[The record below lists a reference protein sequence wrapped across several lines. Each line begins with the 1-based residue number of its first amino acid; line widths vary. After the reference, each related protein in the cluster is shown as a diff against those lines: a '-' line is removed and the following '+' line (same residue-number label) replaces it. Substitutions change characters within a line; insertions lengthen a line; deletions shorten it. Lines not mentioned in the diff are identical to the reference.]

1 LLIIEFV
8 YNNNYYVL
16 IEILSFY
23 LIYNY
28 YLKIYYKVENN
39 FTKKKILLAQK
50 RVKQLYNLKKILAK
64 HFESAVT
71 QQTKYYNK
79 KYKLKSFVVEELIIL
94 LTKNLK
100 QKISSKKISHKYIEL
115 FRIKNK
121 IEMQTYCFI
130 LFNIY
135 RIYNTFYILLL
146 KLYLHCVD
154 NEQTKQILQILKFI
168 NNKIQ

>member
-1 LLIIEFV
+1 LSIAEFV

-16 IEILSFY
+16 VEILLFY

-28 YLKIYYKVENN
+28 YSKIYYKIENN
-39 FTKKKILLAQK
+39 FIEKKILLVQK
-50 RVKQLYNLKKILAK
+50 RVKQLYNLRKVLAK
-64 HFESAVT
+64 RLESAVA

-79 KYKLKSFVVEELIIL
+79 KYKSKNFAIEKLIIFS
-94 LTKNLK
+94 TRNLK
-100 QKISSKKISHKYIEL
+100 QKRSSKKILHKYIEL

-121 IEMQTYCFI
+121 IETQTYRLI

-146 KLYLHCVD
+146 KLYLYRA
-154 NEQTKQILQILKFI
+154 NNKQTK
-168 NNKIQ
+168 